1 MTKATYELQPTDVFR
16 HPNGKYYQVTS
27 VEHAAGDN
35 YKVYA
40 IDTKNKKVCFIVD
53 VHTTFEIVM
62 TYIYTRL
69 ANKIQAGA

>member
-16 HPNGKYYQVTS
+16 HPNGKYFQVTS

-40 IDTKNKKVCFIVD
+40 IDTNNKKTYFIVD

-69 ANKIQAGA
+69 AKQTKVGA